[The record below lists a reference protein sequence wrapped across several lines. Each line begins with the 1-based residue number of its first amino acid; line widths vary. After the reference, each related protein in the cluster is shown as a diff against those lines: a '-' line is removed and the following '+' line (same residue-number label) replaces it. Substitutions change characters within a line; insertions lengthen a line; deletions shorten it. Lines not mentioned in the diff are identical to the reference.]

1 MSSSSTKKIAETCA
15 KVFALPKMLGR
26 KSRSPA
32 IMKSTP
38 PISRMEISRLNTIT
52 VYFQGIMRSI
62 ESTRNMVLISS
73 LSAMGS
79 RYWPSSVC

>member
-1 MSSSSTKKIAETCA
+1 MVKMNVARRKVMRAIQTSARLDEQQQHEENRRTCA

-38 PISRMEISRLNTIT
+38 
-52 VYFQGIMRSI
+52 RS
-62 ESTRNMVLISS
+62 
-73 LSAMGS
+73 AGW
-79 RYWPSSVC
+79 RYRG